1 MIKVMQFTCLK
12 LHHTGEQIFAPVEVG
27 GSYQLQ
33 SALSVLCG
41 KRGNIFNFTSWV
53 TARAWID
60 DNLAK
65 VAKSGKTKDDFL
77 LDLIIEQSERPQPYL
92 ALEIETIEA
101 RNAGDWSV
109 YFADELLERFE
120 LGYYVALGQ
129 NETGNLSM
137 IDGGQS
143 NTIF

>member
-12 LHHTGEQIFAPVEVG
+12 LHHTGEQLFAPVEVG

-92 ALEIETIEA
+92 AHEIETIEA
-101 RNAGDWSV
+101 RNAGDWAV

>member
-1 MIKVMQFTCLK
+1 MIKVMPFTCLK
-12 LHHTGEQIFAPVEVG
+12 LHHTGEQVFAPVLVG
-27 GSYQLQ
+27 SSYQLR

-41 KRGNIFNFTSWV
+41 SRGNEFNFTNWV
-53 TARAWID
+53 TAKAWLD

-77 LDLIIEQSERPQPYL
+77 FELIVLNSENPQPYL
-92 ALEIETIEA
+92 QKEIEIIEA

-109 YFADELLERFE
+109 YFADELLENFQ
-120 LGYYVALGQ
+120 LGYYVAP
-129 NETGNLSM
+129 TGGAVDLSI

-143 NTIF
+143 NTIFN

>member
-12 LHHTGEQIFAPVEVG
+12 LHHTGEQIFAPVNVG
-27 GSYQLQ
+27 GAYQLQ
-33 SALSVLCG
+33 SNLSVLCG
-41 KRGNIFNFTSWV
+41 KRGNVFNFTSWV
-53 TARAWID
+53 TAKAWLD

-92 ALEIETIEA
+92 SVEIETIEA

-120 LGYYVALGQ
+120 LGYYVALGA
-129 NETGNLSM
+129 NGTGNLSVV
-137 IDGGQS
+137 DGGQS